1 MQQTLLSSI
10 IANPARISARDTG
23 FRAYV
28 HGSIAISKLIGLP
41 LPSPPL
47 RGSLVVSPREVAF
60 RWKIAKKR
68 REERR
73 NVVAKRGGGE
83 RGKEGAREKGRK
95 KEKRD
100 NYGKTGSSRAFDRLT
115 NSRNKRAILDV
126 CAYSR

>member
-41 LPSPPL
+41 LPLPSAVRFAS
-47 RGSLVVSPREVAF
+47 RGRVSLENC
-60 RWKIAKKR
+60 
-68 REERR
+68 EE
-73 NVVAKRGGGE
+73 KERGTTERCCEEGGGAGE